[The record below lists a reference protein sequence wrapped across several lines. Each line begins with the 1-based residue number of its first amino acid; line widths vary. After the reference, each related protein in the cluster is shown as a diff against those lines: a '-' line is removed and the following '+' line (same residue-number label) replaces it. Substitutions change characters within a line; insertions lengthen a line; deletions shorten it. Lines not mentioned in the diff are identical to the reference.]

1 MHAGETLKIVIVGH
15 VDHGKSTLIGR
26 LFYDTGSIPEARLR
40 EIEETCRR
48 QGRPFE
54 FAFLMD
60 ALEEERDQNV
70 TIDTAQTFFRTARR
84 TYVIIDAPG
93 HKEFLKNMITGAAS
107 ADAAVLIVDGVE
119 GVREQTRRHAYILSL
134 LGIRQVVVVVNKL
147 DRAGYDRGVFQR
159 AENDIRAFLH
169 SVGIMP
175 SHVVPVSAREGD
187 NVARASDRTPWYRG
201 PTVLQALD
209 ELNPP
214 RRESELPLRF
224 PVQDVYT
231 WDGIRRYVGRI
242 EAGTVRPGQTVC
254 LYPSGRTARVRTVEQ
269 WGKGAL
275 PEASAGA
282 CVGIT
287 LDEELFVERGEVM
300 APPQR
305 PPVVARELRASL
317 FWLGSTP
324 LERGRSYLLKL
335 ATAEVEVKVA
345 DIEDR
350 LDSSTLAVV
359 ERHAERL
366 EAPEV
371 GNVVLALRRPL
382 AVDLF
387 GENPATGRFV
397 LQDGARIAGGGIVRE
412 ARPVEGAA
420 AAQVIHLDRH
430 FATEPDGNLVDLT
443 REPGAV
449 EFAVTPYFLD
459 TLARGNRVL
468 FRLRDPT
475 QIEPVARMAWEHD
488 LSFTFRRRGEGV
500 ALVLYKEGPSAR
512 NQRAGPRGQEFPP
525 TFEI

>member
-1 MHAGETLKIVIVGH
+1 MNERETLRIVIVGH

-26 LFYDTGSIPEARLR
+26 LLYDTGSIPETRLR

-84 TYVIIDAPG
+84 SYVIIDAPG
-93 HKEFLKNMITGAAS
+93 HREFLKNMITGAAS

-159 AENDIRAFLH
+159 AENAIRAFLH
-169 SVGIMP
+169 SVGIVP
-175 SHVVPVSAREGD
+175 SHVIPVSAREGD
-187 NVARASDRTPWYRG
+187 NVARSSDRTPWYGG

-209 ELNPP
+209 DLSPA
-214 RRESELPLRF
+214 RREAERPLRF

-231 WDGIRRYVGRI
+231 WDGTRRYVGRV
-242 EAGTVRPGQTVC
+242 EAGTVRPGQAVC
-254 LYPSGRTARVRTVEQ
+254 FYPSGRTTRVSTVEQ
-269 WGKGAL
+269 WGKGRL
-275 PEASAGA
+275 PEAPAGA

-287 LDEELFVERGEVM
+287 LEDELFVERGEVM
-300 APPQR
+300 APPER

-317 FWLGSTP
+317 FWLGRTP

-335 ATAEVEVKVA
+335 ATAEVEVKVV

-382 AVDLF
+382 AVDPF

-397 LQDGARIAGGGIVRE
+397 LQDGVRIVGGGIVRQ

-430 FATEPDGNLVDLT
+430 FTTEPDGNLVDLT
-443 REPGAV
+443 RESGAV
-449 EFAVTPYFLD
+449 EFVVTPHFLD

-468 FRLRDPT
+468 FRLRDPA

-488 LSFTFRRRGEGV
+488 LCFTFRRKGEGV
-500 ALVLYKEGPSAR
+500 ALVLYKEGAR
-512 NQRAGPRGQEFPP
+512 PEPEPADAIGL
-525 TFEI
+525 